1 MSAEDAATEALDA
14 IPEIPQD
21 NDGPVFREPWEAQA
35 FAMTLRLYQQGLFT
49 WPEWAEVLAA
59 EIKRAQED
67 GDPDIGDTY
76 YHHWLNALESL
87 VNEKGVA
94 DTETLDR
101 YQTAWRHAAER
112 TPHGAPIELENRD
125 FSD

>member
-1 MSAEDAATEALDA
+1 MNAEDATTEALDT

-21 NDGPVFREPWEAQA
+21 DDGPVFREPWEAQA

-49 WPEWAEVLAA
+49 WPEWAEFLAA

-67 GDPDIGDTY
+67 GDPDKGDTY

-87 VNEKGVA
+87 VNKKGVA

-101 YQTAWRHAAER
+101 YQRAWRHAADR
-112 TPHGAPIELENRD
+112 TQHGDPIELKKRD
-125 FSD
+125 FFD

>member
-1 MSAEDAATEALDA
+1 M
-14 IPEIPQD
+14 
-21 NDGPVFREPWEAQA
+21 
-35 FAMTLRLYQQGLFT
+35 
-49 WPEWAEVLAA
+49 AA

>member
-1 MSAEDAATEALDA
+1 MSAEDATTEALDA

-21 NDGPVFREPWEAQA
+21 DDGLVFREPWEAQA

-49 WPEWAEVLAA
+49 WPERSEFLAA

-67 GDPDIGDTY
+67 GDPDKGDTY

-87 VNEKGVA
+87 VKKKGVA

-101 YQTAWRHAAER
+101 YQRAWRHAADR
-112 TPHGAPIELENRD
+112 TQHGDPIELKKRD
-125 FSD
+125 FFD

>member
-76 YHHWLNALESL
+76 YHHWLNALENL

>member
-1 MSAEDAATEALDA
+1 MSAEDATTEALDA

-21 NDGPVFREPWEAQA
+21 DDGPVFRDPWEAQA

-49 WPEWAEVLAA
+49 WPEWAEFLAT

-67 GDPDIGDTY
+67 GDPDKGNTY

-87 VNEKGVA
+87 VNKKGVA

-101 YQTAWRHAAER
+101 YQRAWRHAAAR
-112 TPHGAPIELENRD
+112 TQHGDPIELKKRD